1 MDLLT
6 ALLIAV
12 PIGAAIGYFLR
23 GGSDNDGGG
32 DNFDRDDSDDD
43 LDGGGDSDGD

>member
-1 MDLLT
+1 MDLIL

-12 PIGAAIGYFLR
+12 PIGAAVGYFLR

-32 DNFDRDDSDDD
+32 DNFGSDSDNDND
-43 LDGGGDSDGD
+43 SGGDSDGDN